1 MSWNVRDQD
10 WQEMYEKLKDY
21 ISANKSLPNGEKD
34 GWKAWIGWQK
44 ESYERGTLDKQKTS
58 LLNTLE
64 GWEW

>member
-1 MSWNVRDQD
+1 
-10 WQEMYEKLKDY
+10 MYEKLKDY
-21 ISANKSLPNGEKD
+21 ISANKSLPKGEKD